1 MNNKIGN
8 NITNFSDNIYENI
21 IASILLQTIKDL
33 VCIYEGRRVI
43 GDTAE
48 SIESWLFFAYNS
60 NIIHTNPEYI
70 IRKCKALA
78 KGE

>member
-8 NITNFSDNIYENI
+8 NVMGMSDNNYENLI
-21 IASILLQTIKDL
+21 SSVLLQTIKDL
-33 VCIYEGRRVI
+33 VHIYEGGRII

-70 IRKCKALA
+70 IRKCKKLA
-78 KGE
+78 KH

>member
-8 NITNFSDNIYENI
+8 NVMDVSDNIYENI

-33 VCIYEGRRVI
+33 VHIYEGGRII

-48 SIESWLFFAYNS
+48 SIESWLRFAHNS
-60 NIIHTNPEYI
+60 GIIHTNPEYI
-70 IRKCKALA
+70 IRKCRKLA
-78 KGE
+78 NI